1 VFDKRKKQ
9 ELAGLLVAFV
19 SLVILLSL
27 ISYSPSD
34 PTLFGFSP
42 HRLETKNWMGLFGAH
57 LARILYSAAGLASFV
72 LPIILFRLAWDV
84 FRERKLKI
92 TLYLVVPALA
102 VISIS
107 VLASLFAKEISLR
120 GEKVSG
126 GGLLGEWITR
136 QMLEIFSRTGT
147 IVIVIGIGL
156 FVLIALLPW
165 TLLEI
170 CEKIQYFTLRC
181 LNRIFSGLKSIV
193 TAFRNSLFSV
203 VSKIKNSGK
212 EEHAESS
219 NGSSR
224 KGKRTK
230 TNDLSMPVR
239 SGNHKSSITPTDVA
253 NGNGDISIDSLFA
266 SSSDDPALAD
276 SGVYSRTSP
285 QQPGGLL
292 SPSLNYKATADIASP
307 SARNDTKRPTP
318 PITASASP
326 DFALPDVDLLDKYE
340 TRNDYEDEKI
350 LRKKAEVLTQ
360 KLADFGV
367 HGEVVNILPGPVI
380 TMFEYV
386 PAPGIKISRIVSLQN
401 DLTMALKALSIRIVA
416 PIPGKAAV
424 GIEIP
429 NARRQLVSV
438 RSVIESQEFQ
448 SAKDPLTIAL
458 GKDTTGLPVVTNLA
472 KMPHLLIAGAT
483 GTGKSVCL
491 NTILA
496 SLLFRNTPERL
507 RLMLIDPKR
516 IELSFYEGIPHLIH
530 PVVTD
535 VKKATKALQWAVE
548 EMERRYSL
556 MAESNSRNI
565 ESYNRKVAEAERSQ
579 NDEEPRKPM
588 PYLVIIIDEL
598 ADLMMVASR
607 DVEES
612 ITRLAQMARAA
623 GIHLI
628 LATQR
633 PSVDVIT
640 GLIKAN
646 IPTRISFQVSSKID
660 SRTILDAPG
669 AETLLGSGDM
679 LFLPPGT
686 AKLQRIHGAFISDRE
701 VQRITQFWREQANKV
716 GWEEDHIDLSED
728 VASNKIDESEID
740 EKYEE
745 AVKIVLETRQ
755 ASISML
761 QRRLR
766 VGYNRAARMI
776 ELMEKQGIVGPSD
789 GIKPREVI
797 GLPGNKHQ

>member
-1 VFDKRKKQ
+1 MINERKKR
-9 ELAGLLVAFV
+9 ELLGLLILFA
-19 SLVILLSL
+19 SLVIFLSL
-27 ISYSPSD
+27 VSYSPSD

-57 LARILYSAAGLASFV
+57 VAKMLYTAVGLASFL
-72 LPIILFRLAWDV
+72 LPIILIRLAWDI
-84 FRERKLKI
+84 FWERKLRVI
-92 TLYLVVPALA
+92 LYAVVP
-102 VISIS
+102 
-107 VLASLFAKEISLR
+107 VLATISTCVLVSLFAKHISLR
-120 GEKVSG
+120 GEKVLG
-126 GGLLGEWITR
+126 GGLVGEWITK
-136 QMLEIFSRTGT
+136 QMVEIFSRTGT

-156 FVLIALLPW
+156 FVVIAFLPCTMLDIFEKTQSFIAL
-165 TLLEI
+165 
-170 CEKIQYFTLRC
+170 C
-181 LNRIFSGLKSIV
+181 LNC
-193 TAFRNSLFSV
+193 LFSWLKRTATV
-203 VSKIKNSGK
+203 LKNAFSSVGSKIRRQSKGV
-212 EEHAESS
+212 EEHIESG

-224 KGKRTK
+224 KV
-230 TNDLSMPVR
+230 VR
-239 SGNHKSSITPTDVA
+239 VKEA
-253 NGNGDISIDSLFA
+253 NGTSNPMRSNSKKNTSPSNHIDNSSANGEPSIESLFA
-266 SSSDDPALAD
+266 SSPDDPLPA
-276 SGVYSRTSP
+276 Y
-285 QQPGGLL
+285 
-292 SPSLNYKATADIASP
+292 
-307 SARNDTKRPTP
+307 
-318 PITASASP
+318 SASSP
-326 DFALPDVDLLDKYE
+326 EVSSPKKERVNSLASRGFILPTVDLLDKYE
-340 TRNDYEDEKI
+340 IRTDYEDEKM
-350 LRKKAEVLTQ
+350 LHKKAEVLTQ

-380 TMFEYV
+380 TLFEYV

-429 NARRQLVSV
+429 NSKRQLVSA
-438 RSVIESQEFQ
+438 RSVIECPDFQ
-448 SAKDPLTIAL
+448 TSKDPLTIAL

-491 NTILA
+491 NTILT
-496 SLLFRNTPERL
+496 SLLFRNSPEKL
-507 RLMLIDPKR
+507 RLLLIDPKR

-548 EMERRYSL
+548 EMEHRYEL

-565 ESYNRKVAEAERSQ
+565 ESYNKKLMEAGQLQ
-579 NDEEPRKPM
+579 NGDEELKPM

-646 IPTRISFQVSSKID
+646 IPSRISFQVSSKID
-660 SRTILDAPG
+660 SRTILDSPG

-701 VQRITQFWREQANKV
+701 VQRITEFWREQAKTL
-716 GWEEDHIDLSED
+716 GWAQEHIDLSED
-728 VASNKIDESEID
+728 SGSSEVDETEID

-789 GIKPREVI
+789 GIKPREVL
-797 GLPGNKHQ
+797 GLPGSKSF